1 VGSFPETSIDPHFVQ
16 TLSLHH
22 YCVSKPPTMGQKGL
36 VGGGSGNSIDRTQC
50 QIRLLQ
56 ISQLNKHF
64 KRGK

>member
-1 VGSFPETSIDPHFVQ
+1 MGSFPETSVDPHFVQ

-22 YCVSKPPTMGQKGL
+22 YCISKPHTMGQKGL
-36 VGGGSGNSIDRTQC
+36 VGGGSSNSIDRTQC

-56 ISQLNKHF
+56 ISQLNKQF